1 MTSIAVLFLLN
12 VPVQKVAPIK
22 ERSVDYVS
30 VRNQQPLLGIVLEH
44 GGTKPIVVAVQRA
57 WLKAKQPEQY
67 KHFREQEVEREL
79 ALRKILTTRIETWL
93 KERSEDKDLVQYLQD
108 RQKNIETLGRGAK
121 EQTTQFIICTL
132 PAKSIRR
139 LQLSAGER
147 RKPLWLA
154 YRERLKDIEIR
165 SGQSLAEELKEKA
178 VKSPTGQV
186 DLSARIPARGDNEH
200 QWAARQA
207 IIEQLYRKPV
217 KMLGTPETIFRDKGD
232 GQPANVEQILTKL
245 MTSRIDSVMKELLA
259 EPTRAK
265 PRPVKQQWFQ
275 QAVAE
280 AKKTDSRAAHVTLVH
295 PDASMKQALVEA
307 YLIGRMPDGKWRV
320 VWKTSHSIKPEDDP
334 ELEDQIREDEQIKAI
349 TDALGGLGQ
358 QGAIDKAIR
367 FGAATMK
374 GQRAAEDAY
383 VRWRDKFFDD
393 LTTPNIRLP

>member
-44 GGTKPIVVAVQRA
+44 GGTKPVVVAVQRA

-79 ALRKILTTRIETWL
+79 ALRKVLTTRIETWL

-108 RQKNIETLGRGAK
+108 QQKKIETLGRGAK

-178 VKSPTGQV
+178 VKFPTGQV

-207 IIEQLYRKPV
+207 IIEQLYR
-217 KMLGTPETIFRDKGD
+217 L
-232 GQPANVEQILTKL
+232 
-245 MTSRIDSVMKELLA
+245 S
-259 EPTRAK
+259 
-265 PRPVKQQWFQ
+265 
-275 QAVAE
+275 
-280 AKKTDSRAAHVTLVH
+280 
-295 PDASMKQALVEA
+295 
-307 YLIGRMPDGKWRV
+307 LI
-320 VWKTSHSIKPEDDP
+320 HI
-334 ELEDQIREDEQIKAI
+334 
-349 TDALGGLGQ
+349 
-358 QGAIDKAIR
+358 
-367 FGAATMK
+367 
-374 GQRAAEDAY
+374 
-383 VRWRDKFFDD
+383 
-393 LTTPNIRLP
+393 